1 MQTRFYGQGN
11 SLPAIIPVDKR
22 STLVVNVTKILLL
35 LEGVHS
41 LNKVSEMANAPE
53 TLKKK

>member
-22 STLVVNVTKILLL
+22 RTLVVNVTKILLL